1 MAPAPT
7 GQLLRIGSL
16 EEPDLLDGEGIQA
29 GRTVKGY
36 PSHSRLD
43 APLATVYSCLE
54 KHWNR
59 TSGQVHQL
67 RDVRLTEPA
76 VAYCIQEETEVMR
89 ESIMGLLK
97 MMKPHWKLLTAMVS
111 NRYSRRQ
118 REAADE
124 AIIVRYPGIFDRAAT
139 MEDGLQDGSEK
150 IEPVV
155 RANTAWER

>member
-1 MAPAPT
+1 MNSEVADQLMEMRQQLDEQRVGFESKLEEQRAEMEKQRAEMEKQRAEMEADRQDAVYPVRFRGFIEAAAKFVALKRAKEMAPAPT

-59 TSGQVHQL
+59 TSGQ
-67 RDVRLTEPA
+67 
-76 VAYCIQEETEVMR
+76 
-89 ESIMGLLK
+89 
-97 MMKPHWKLLTAMVS
+97 WLTA
-111 NRYSRRQ
+111 SRR
-118 REAADE
+118 R
-124 AIIVRYPGIFDRAAT
+124 RR
-139 MEDGLQDGSEK
+139 
-150 IEPVV
+150 
-155 RANTAWER
+155 